1 MGKNIGKSNAVA
13 RATQLVAGTN
23 SQFAKGTKLA
33 FASSTFTPAQVL
45 TQLQLLISLRAGVT
59 DARAALA
66 AKLAAE
72 EAQMPALL
80 AFMKAF
86 VAFVKATFSN
96 SPDVLAAFGLA
107 PKKTTT
113 PDVQTLAA
121 ANAKREATREARG
134 TKGTRQRKSVKGAV
148 TGVVVTP
155 IVAGPPVVAAAPA
168 APSNATSGS
177 ATSGGTPHTGTP

>member
-1 MGKNIGKSNAVA
+1 MGKNNVGKSSAVA

-72 EAQMPALL
+72 DAQLPALQ
-80 AFMKAF
+80 AFMSAF
-86 VAFVKATFSN
+86 VAFVKATFSK
-96 SPDVLAAFGLA
+96 SPDVLAAFGLE
-107 PKKTTT
+107 PTKRET
-113 PDVQTLAA
+113 PDVQTLAV

-134 TKGTRQRKSVKGAV
+134 TKGTRQRKSVMGAV

-155 IVAGPPVVAAAPA
+155 IVAGPPVVTAPA
-168 APSNATSGS
+168 APSTASNGG
-177 ATSGGTPHTGTP
+177 ATSGGTPHTA

>member
-1 MGKNIGKSNAVA
+1 MGKNNTGKSSAVA
-13 RATQLVAGTN
+13 RATQLIAGTN

-45 TQLQLLISLRAGVT
+45 TQLQLLISLRGAVT

-66 AKLAAE
+66 AKVAAE

-96 SPDVLAAFGLA
+96 SPDVLAGLA
-107 PKKTTT
+107 PKKTKTQ
-113 PDVQTLAA
+113 DVQTLAA
-121 ANAKREATREARG
+121 ANAKREATRAARG
-134 TKGTRQRKSVKGAV
+134 TKGTKQRKAVKGAV
-148 TGVVVTP
+148 TGVAITP
-155 IVAGPPVVAAAPA
+155 IVAAAPVVTAAPA
-168 APSNATSGS
+168 TPSPASNGS
-177 ATSGGTPHTGTP
+177 ATSGGAPRTA

>member
-1 MGKNIGKSNAVA
+1 LGKNNTGKSSAVA
-13 RATQLVAGTN
+13 RATQLIAGTN

-45 TQLQLLISLRAGVT
+45 TQLQLLISLRGAVT

-66 AKLAAE
+66 AKVAAE

-107 PKKTTT
+107 PKKTKTQ
-113 PDVQTLAA
+113 DVQTLAA
-121 ANAKREATREARG
+121 ANAKREATRAARG
-134 TKGTRQRKSVKGAV
+134 TKGTQQRKAVKGAV
-148 TGVVVTP
+148 TGVAITP
-155 IVAGPPVVAAAPA
+155 IVAAAPVVTAAPA
-168 APSNATSGS
+168 TPSPASNGS
-177 ATSGGTPHTGTP
+177 ATSGGAPRTA

>member
-1 MGKNIGKSNAVA
+1 MGTKNIGKSSAVA

-134 TKGTRQRKSVKGAV
+134 TKGTKQRKAVKGAV

-155 IVAGPPVVAAAPA
+155 IVAAPVVTAAPA
-168 APSNATSGS
+168 APSPASNGS
-177 ATSGGTPHTGTP
+177 ATSGGTPHTA